1 MVHAPSRGPE
11 GLGSGVHGVSMAKD
25 ERPSPLK
32 DLETRLR
39 KAREGV
45 HSAGHD
51 RPFATGFGQAM
62 SLVVEM
68 VAGVAAGALLGWL
81 LDSWL
86 GTEPWLLVVFIF
98 VGMGAGLL
106 NAYRRAQRFG
116 AGAKPNNSPRE
127 GDGPSEDA

>member
-1 MVHAPSRGPE
+1 MVHAPSRGPG
-11 GLGSGVHGVSMAKD
+11 GLGSGVRGVSMAKD

-39 KAREGV
+39 KAREGD
-45 HSAGHD
+45 HPGDHD
-51 RPFATGFGQAM
+51 RSFATGLGQAM
-62 SLVVEM
+62 SLVIEM
-68 VAGVAAGALLGWL
+68 AAGLAAGVLLGWL

-98 VGMGAGLL
+98 AGMGAGLL

-116 AGAKPNNSPRE
+116 AGAEPNKPPQE